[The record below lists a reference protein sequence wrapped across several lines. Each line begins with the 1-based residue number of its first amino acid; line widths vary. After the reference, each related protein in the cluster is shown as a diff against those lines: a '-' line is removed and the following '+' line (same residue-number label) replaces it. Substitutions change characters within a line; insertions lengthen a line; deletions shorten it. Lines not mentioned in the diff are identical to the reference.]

1 MRYFSVTRLFT
12 LLICGV
18 CFYGFA
24 ADNSSATQYDNL
36 IQAYHDIHG
45 FSGTVKVVDSNG
57 AGFEK
62 SYGLANRSFQ
72 IPNTVETRNSVN
84 SISKTFTATA
94 VLMLAEDGAIDL
106 KATVGRYLPSLT
118 ASWKDEITVHHLL
131 SHTSGLPRESGVQAH
146 EALTFKQQITR
157 YINSL
162 PLLFSP
168 GEKYEYSNA
177 GITLLGAIIEN
188 VTQDTYANVI
198 TSRIIAPLGLR
209 NTGVYQSRNIVMNQA
224 EPYRFTRHGIESA
237 QRSKHWGDNA
247 GGGLYSTPSD
257 LHRYVTALKTNK
269 LLPEAFTALLFTPHV
284 QSGSNEHEGYA
295 WSIKQAG
302 DDTLYFAAGS
312 GYGTKS
318 VMIQSA
324 DSARFIAI
332 TSNWGNTPVLKMLG
346 DLYMLS
352 LGQTVTP
359 PDSKALA
366 RSQDYTNQTGDY
378 DFDAE
383 AVRVHLGMD
392 DPVITLQAFEGK
404 LFMNDELLAQKDS
417 GILGLTYTE
426 EIQITFTDKTMR
438 IAINGNVLEGKKR

>member
-84 SISKTFTATA
+84 SISKTFTAT
-94 VLMLAEDGAIDL
+94 VLLMLAEEGAIDL

-198 TSRIIAPLGLR
+198 T
-209 NTGVYQSRNIVMNQA
+209 
-224 EPYRFTRHGIESA
+224 
-237 QRSKHWGDNA
+237 
-247 GGGLYSTPSD
+247 
-257 LHRYVTALKTNK
+257 
-269 LLPEAFTALLFTPHV
+269 LLF
-284 QSGSNEHEGYA
+284 
-295 WSIKQAG
+295 
-302 DDTLYFAAGS
+302 L
-312 GYGTKS
+312 
-318 VMIQSA
+318 
-324 DSARFIAI
+324 
-332 TSNWGNTPVLKMLG
+332 
-346 DLYMLS
+346 
-352 LGQTVTP
+352 
-359 PDSKALA
+359 
-366 RSQDYTNQTGDY
+366 
-378 DFDAE
+378 
-383 AVRVHLGMD
+383 
-392 DPVITLQAFEGK
+392 
-404 LFMNDELLAQKDS
+404 
-417 GILGLTYTE
+417 
-426 EIQITFTDKTMR
+426 
-438 IAINGNVLEGKKR
+438 